1 MNIEV
6 NDTAKRILKVKQI
19 KRKLKNK
26 DLYPSWIELIFDRLN
41 DKNKILN
48 RKDVRDYIVLLNISD
63 NILPFNNIKHQILV
77 QLKKLKLL
85 VIIQKIKII

>member
-41 DKNKILN
+41 DKNNKLN
-48 RKDVRDYIVLLNISD
+48 RKGVRDNIVLLNNSD
-63 NILPFNNIKHQILV
+63 NILPFNNNKHQILV
-77 QLKKLKLL
+77 ELKKLNLL
-85 VIIQKIKII
+85 VIMQKIKII